1 MKKIDKDESIKN
13 TKNKLNIK
21 YYDKIDDKKYKI
33 RIKNVKLNI
42 ETKDS
47 NKDKNLKEIFKNIEN
62 FKENYNEKIR
72 DEIVKS
78 IYNKAED
85 IAGNSVKKNREKFLS
100 QQKIDDIVTSKITGI
115 PIMLLLL
122 AGILWITI
130 EGANV
135 PSELLAKML
144 FFIEDKLT
152 QFFNYINAPSWLHGI
167 LVLGIYRTLAWV
179 ISVML
184 PPMAIFFPIFT
195 LLEDAGYL
203 PRIAFNLD
211 HAFKKAC
218 AHGKQALTMCMGF
231 GCNAAG
237 VIACRIIESPRER
250 LIAILTNN
258 FVPCNGRF
266 PTLIALSMIF
276 VGLKFEGSGGSS
288 FIATLMIVLLVLI
301 GIGIT
306 LLVSYILSKTLL
318 KGVPSSF
325 TLELPPYRKPQI
337 GRVIYTS
344 IIDRTIFVL
353 MRAVVVAAPAGA
365 IIYILGNITVGDSTI
380 LVQVANALDPFSKA
394 IGLDGFILLA
404 FILGLP
410 ANEIVLPIL
419 IMSYLSKGAMIDFE
433 SLEQLRNILISN
445 GWTYLTLLNTM
456 LFSLLHFPCGTTIWT
471 IKKETGSIKWT
482 IFSVIMPTVI
492 AIAVC
497 FLTTQVYNL
506 IV

>member
-21 YYDKIDDKKYKI
+21 YYDKIDDKKHKI
-33 RIKNVKLNI
+33 KIQNVKLNI

-47 NKDKNLKEIFKNIEN
+47 NKDKNLNEIFKNIEN

-122 AGILWITI
+122 AGVLWITI

-344 IIDRTIFVL
+344 IIDRTIFIL

-492 AIAVC
+492 AIGVC